1 MILQKSKKEIDNFII
16 TMNNVESTLKIL
28 SNSQETDSAIKI
40 LTELVSVTELLV
52 EILEQRKEETFTAW
66 FSYSV

>member
-1 MILQKSKKEIDNFII
+1 MILQKSKKEIDDFII

-28 SNSQETDSAIKI
+28 SKSEDTNSTIKI

-52 EILEQRKEETFTAW
+52 EILEQRKEETFTA
-66 FSYSV
+66 

>member
-1 MILQKSKKEIDNFII
+1 MILQKSKKEIDDFII

-52 EILEQRKEETFTAW
+52 EILEQRKEETFTA
-66 FSYSV
+66 

>member
-52 EILEQRKEETFTAW
+52 EILEQRKEETFTA
-66 FSYSV
+66 

>member
-1 MILQKSKKEIDNFII
+1 MILQKSKKEIDDFII

-28 SNSQETDSAIKI
+28 SNSKETDSAIKI

-52 EILEQRKEETFTAW
+52 EILEQRKEETFTA
-66 FSYSV
+66 